1 MKIFKTM
8 KYIGLSTKALFMRR
22 IYLSFLTVSVLILSI
37 STYSVE
43 AKGIGV
49 IQCGGYAQDSG
60 VKTDKTSILR
70 ATIEP
75 YNSGY
80 LLKVVMKG
88 GEKVTVTLTNRLV
101 RVKTPNGRGR
111 FNDYD
116 DPITVKKDGSFSFD
130 DRHVRFACTYTGKL
144 EFINGAKERIF
155 R

>member
-1 MKIFKTM
+1 V
-8 KYIGLSTKALFMRR
+8 RR
-22 IYLSFLTVSVLILSI
+22 IYLTFLTVSVLLLST

-49 IQCGGYAQDSG
+49 MQCGGYAQGSG
-60 VKTDKTSILR
+60 VKTVKTSILR

-101 RVKTPNGRGR
+101 RVKTPNDRGR

-130 DRHVRFACTYTGKL
+130 DRHVRLACTYTGKL
-144 EFINGAKERIF
+144 KFINGSKEKIF